1 MHHPNTRD
9 EAGAEPLVTDRA
21 VEAGLLVE
29 ERRRRIGDLLQERGR
44 VTVTDLARRFATS
57 AVTIR
62 ADLAALERAG
72 SLVRSHGGAL
82 LPRDGLDQPLTVK
95 ETLHHAEKVRIARL
109 ALSLIREG
117 ETIILDSGT
126 TTAEIAK
133 QIREAPLQSINV
145 ITNALNVAM
154 LLASASMVR
163 LIMPGGIL
171 RRESNSLSG
180 HIGESA
186 LAELR
191 ADRLFLGADAIDPT
205 LGVMT
210 PHLPEAQ
217 LNLKM
222 IEIARQVVA
231 VADSSKLM
239 RRNISLIAHVDQ
251 LDTLITD
258 SAAPPAVVDEL
269 RQRGVEVLLA

>member
-1 MHHPNTRD
+1 MHDIHPGG
-9 EAGAEPLVTDRA
+9 EAGAKSRAAESTVEP
-21 VEAGLLVE
+21 GLLVE
-29 ERRRRIGDLLQERGR
+29 ERRRRICDLLQESGR
-44 VTVTDLARRFATS
+44 VTVMSLASRFATS

-62 ADLAALERAG
+62 ADLAALERIGAV
-72 SLVRSHGGAL
+72 VRSHGGAL

-95 ETLHHAEKVRIARL
+95 ETLHHTEKVRIARL
-109 ALSLIREG
+109 AVSLIRDG

-145 ITNALNVAM
+145 ITNALNVAT
-154 LLASASMVR
+154 LLASAPTVR

-180 HIGESA
+180 HIGEAA

-239 RRNISLIAHVDQ
+239 RRNISVIARVEQ
-251 LDTLITD
+251 LDMLITD
-258 SAAPPAVVDEL
+258 AAASPPVVDEL
-269 RQRGVEVLLA
+269 RRRGVEVLLA